1 MTNRNRTRSAASVGV
16 ALVAAI
22 TAVAAAGC
30 GGDETRERAPAE
42 AVRAGGGGA
51 AAGDTAA
58 PPETR
63 ALTEGLALWRAN
75 GFTMLVPERAD
86 IVPQTAQAPQT
97 WAAILAGPGFV
108 REVDG
113 VQQPGP
119 PTYRVDV
126 ATYDLPQGQTLETWV
141 AARLA
146 ERGEAASS
154 AAVTIPLAGEPALRT
169 GAAPNEAGAASYWL
183 ERDGLI
189 VEIRVEEEPESPLGG
204 IQRHVQSLI
213 LSTFR
218 WSEGPASP

>member
-1 MTNRNRTRSAASVGV
+1 MTNRDRTRSAASVRV

-22 TAVAAAGC
+22 TAVVAAAC
-30 GGDETRERAPAE
+30 ARDETREGAPAE
-42 AVRAGGGGA
+42 AVRVDRGA
-51 AAGDTAA
+51 DAGDTAA
-58 PPETR
+58 APETR

-86 IVPQTAQAPQT
+86 IVPRPAQAPQT

-113 VQQPGP
+113 VRQPGP
-119 PTYRVDV
+119 PTYRVDA

-141 AARLA
+141 AGQLT

-154 AAVTIPLAGEPALRT
+154 AAITIPLAGEPALRT
-169 GAAPNEAGAASYWL
+169 GAAPNEAGTASYWL
-183 ERDGLI
+183 ERNGRI
-189 VEIRVEEEPESPLGG
+189 VELRLEEEPESPLGA

-218 WSEGPASP
+218 WSEETSSP

>member
-1 MTNRNRTRSAASVGV
+1 MASVGV
-16 ALVAAI
+16 VLVAAI
-22 TAVAAAGC
+22 TAAVVAC
-30 GGDETRERAPAE
+30 GGDETREGAPAE
-42 AVRAGGGGA
+42 AVRAGRGA
-51 AAGDTAA
+51 DAGDTAA
-58 PPETR
+58 APETR
-63 ALTEGLALWRAN
+63 ASTEGLALWRAN

-119 PTYRVDV
+119 PTYRVDA

-183 ERDGLI
+183 ERDGLV
-189 VEIRVEEEPESPLGG
+189 VEIRVEEEPESPLGA

-218 WSEGPASP
+218 WSEESSSP

>member
-1 MTNRNRTRSAASVGV
+1 MTNRNRTRSVASVGV
-16 ALVAAI
+16 AIVAAI
-22 TAVAAAGC
+22 TAAAAAGC
-30 GGDETRERAPAE
+30 GGDETREGTPAE
-42 AVRAGGGGA
+42 AVHANRDAE
-51 AAGDTAA
+51 AGDTAA
-58 PPETR
+58 GPETR

-86 IVPQTAQAPQT
+86 IVPQTAEAPET

-119 PTYRVDV
+119 PTYRVDA

-146 ERGEAASS
+146 ERGEAVSS
-154 AAVTIPLAGEPALRT
+154 AAITIPLAGEPALRT
-169 GAAPNEAGAASYWL
+169 GAAPNEAGGTSYWL
-183 ERDGLI
+183 ERNGRI
-189 VEIRVEEEPESPLGG
+189 VELRLEEEPESPLGG

-218 WSEGPASP
+218 WSEAPSSP

>member
-1 MTNRNRTRSAASVGV
+1 MTNRKRKRSVASVRV
-16 ALVAAI
+16 ALGAAIMATVVAAC
-22 TAVAAAGC
+22 A
-30 GGDETRERAPAE
+30 GDETREGAPAE
-42 AVRAGGGGA
+42 AVRAGA
-51 AAGDTAA
+51 DAGDTAA
-58 PPETR
+58 APETR

-86 IVPQTAQAPQT
+86 IVPRTAEAPQT

-113 VQQPGP
+113 VRQPGP
-119 PTYRVDV
+119 PTYRVDA

-169 GAAPNEAGAASYWL
+169 GAGPNEAGAVSYWL
-183 ERDGLI
+183 ERNGRI
-189 VEIRVEEEPESPLGG
+189 VDLRLEEEPESPLGA

-218 WSEGPASP
+218 WSEESSSP